1 MGFPWGQKVHSPFLK
16 VTVQRTQKSA
26 IQINQKEMFKKPE
39 INANGP
45 KTNANSQK
53 QMQMNRFTIPL
64 QF

>member
-1 MGFPWGQKVHSPFLK
+1 MGTEGAFPILESNSTENTEISNTDKPERNV
-16 VTVQRTQKSA
+16 
-26 IQINQKEMFKKPE
+26 NKPE

-53 QMQMNRFTIPL
+53 QMQMNQFTNPL